1 MSLKLALNFSR
12 SDSQPIDADYIVTSG
27 VANKSDIPTYIQNL
41 DIAHSGMQLYFKDLD
56 LGVIVIDKPTGEYV
70 ELGGGGVAIV
80 ANSTEESELLA
91 NLQTTGSSEN
101 GQIIYNQ
108 NEDKYKKYFDGSLVE
123 SSGQIITEV
132 ERNRLV
138 PDVYWVQPAD
148 LSSVTINSKDY
159 LELNLTNKTASELN
173 DFFGRIL
180 VFDNNTI
187 GGNEAFLIT
196 LPDSNTTTSQGY
208 HLFFI
213 SNGSE
218 RAIFIRSESNNTILP
233 TPVVELV
240 HGYLGSVYNIED
252 DTNNNL
258 WSVSGNIFQGSL

>member
-41 DIAHSGMQLYFKDLD
+41 DIAHSGMQLYFTDLD

-70 ELGGGGVAIV
+70 ELGGGGIELVAD
-80 ANSTEESELLA
+80 STEESEVV
-91 NLQTTGSSEN
+91 SSLTPSDQ
-101 GQIIYNQ
+101 GQLIYNQ
-108 NEDKYKKYFDGSLVE
+108 TDDQFKKWDGSSLIE

-138 PDVYWVQPAD
+138 PDVYWVQLAD
-148 LSSVTINSKDY
+148 LSSVKINGKDY
-159 LELNLTNKTASELN
+159 LELDLADPTVSASELN

-187 GGNEAFLIT
+187 SGDEAFLIT
-196 LPDSNTTTSQGY
+196 LPDSNTTTSPGY

-218 RAIFIRSESNNTILP
+218 RAIFIRSESNDTMLP

-240 HGYLGSVYNIED
+240 HEYMGSVYNIED

-258 WSVSGNIFQGSL
+258 WSASGNIFQGSL